1 MQLFTAVGTMFF
13 KKSKIAHENMKKPPS
28 KVAHNRPPPQLSF
41 MYRPKCPNGPI

>member
-1 MQLFTAVGTMFF
+1 MQLFSVF
-13 KKSKIAHENMKKPPS
+13 KKIKKKNFDPENLKKPPS